1 MKQNVIEILLNSKL
15 CRNMTER
22 QVEEVIENGS
32 SKLVTYKKG
41 DIIFFE
47 GDMPEKLYV
56 LVEGKVS
63 VCKDSASGRRMLLTD
78 IIHPG
83 DLFGEIYVF
92 MKKEE
97 YDIYALAVEHTI
109 VLEISSQLFFSKR
122 EKRASLDFVIMQNL
136 LQLFAEKAYAL
147 NEKIKVLGSG
157 GIREKIVRYLHKNQK
172 ADGSVYLYS
181 TREEIADY
189 LNVARPSLSRE
200 IGKMQED
207 GLIEIAGKIIRI
219 KNQEKFDEYL

>member
-97 YDIYALAVEHTI
+97 YDIYALAAEYTV

-207 GLIEIAGKIIRI
+207 GLIEIEGKIIRI

>member
-15 CRNMTER
+15 CRNMTEG
-22 QVEEVIENGS
+22 QVEEVIENGT

-78 IIHPG
+78 IVHPG

-92 MKKEE
+92 MEKEE
-97 YDIYALAVEHTI
+97 YDIYALAVEHTVI
-109 VLEISSQLFFSKR
+109 LEISSQLFFSKR
-122 EKRASLDFVIMQNL
+122 EKRASVDFVIMQNL
-136 LQLFAEKAYAL
+136 LRLFAEKADAL
-147 NEKIKVLGSG
+147 NEKVKVLGSG
-157 GIREKIVRYLHKNQK
+157 GIREKIVRYLCKNQK
-172 ADGSVYLYS
+172 ADGSVCLYS

-207 GLIEIAGKIIRI
+207 GLIEIDGKVIRI